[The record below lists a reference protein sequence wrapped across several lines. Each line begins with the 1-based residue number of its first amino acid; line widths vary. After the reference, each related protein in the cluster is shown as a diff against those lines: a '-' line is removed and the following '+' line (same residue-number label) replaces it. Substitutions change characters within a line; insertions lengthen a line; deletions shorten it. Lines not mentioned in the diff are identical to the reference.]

1 MIVAIFSFAILD
13 TVIIYYIGELKV
25 WMRLAYHI
33 PFIPIVAG
41 MGYEVLKLTA
51 KYRDNILFCFLAK
64 PGLWLQNITTKQPDD
79 KQVEVALKALE
90 AAFGEDLEKHS
101 GKTYVA
107 EATRDPSP
115 KSFQMD
121 HWVM

>member
-1 MIVAIFSFAILD
+1 M
-13 TVIIYYIGELKV
+13 
-25 WMRLAYHI
+25 AYHI

-51 KYRDNILFCFLAK
+51 KYRENILFRSLAK

-79 KQVEVALKALE
+79 EQLEVALKALE
-90 AAFGEDLEKHS
+90 AAFGDDLKKYT

-107 EATRDPSP
+107 EAI
-115 KSFQMD
+115 
-121 HWVM
+121 